1 MTSEFR
7 IIQDG
12 VHIGKFRSKE
22 DATEALIK
30 YVERGFVKEITQ

>member
-1 MTSEFR
+1 MTEYQ

-12 VHIGKFRSKE
+12 VHIGVFQNKE

-30 YVERGFVKEITQ
+30 YVERGFVKEVEV